1 MEEDYSFEKAE
12 TRYKIETADKK
23 QLELYLKSN
32 KMACVLYDI
41 ICWRRAI
48 YNGKNYGEGSVIYK
62 GKIYDKYEWER
73 LEHSDDEYDENHYL
87 KEKPIY
93 CYTEKDIELKLD
105 ELLDGISGF
114 IYDYME

>member
-1 MEEDYSFEKAE
+1 MEDYSFQNAE
-12 TRYKIETADKK
+12 TRYKIETADRK

-32 KMACVLYDI
+32 AMVCALYDI

-62 GKIYDKYEWER
+62 GKLYSKDEWT
-73 LEHSDDEYDENHYL
+73 LMKHSDDEYDENHYF

-93 CYTEKDIELKLD
+93 CYTEKDIERKLD
-105 ELLDGISGF
+105 ELLNDISGF
-114 IYDYME
+114 VYDYME